1 MHHRVSKRKAGAWLG
16 LLAWLLVG
24 CVRETVPPNLLLISL
39 DTTRGDHL
47 SVYGYERRTTPNLE
61 FFATEGVL
69 FREAYA
75 PAPTTGPSH
84 ATMFTSL
91 APITHRVVKNGRQ
104 LKPSFETLAERFG
117 AAGWETAG
125 FVSSYVL
132 DARFGWDQG
141 FGHWDDEFEPSTA
154 TAMVPAEGGA
164 EAFDR
169 RATETTRRT
178 LSWVEHDWRR
188 DQPFFVFVHYMDPH
202 DPWVAPRQFVKR
214 LRTPDLPADGISG
227 MKARYDAE
235 IAFVDHQVGVLV
247 RNLDKLGFGE
257 NTLVAVV
264 ADHGEGLL
272 DHGELH
278 HGTQLY
284 EEQMRVPLLLR
295 WPLGLPAG
303 RVVDGAVSLVDLA
316 PTLLDLAGVSTE
328 AGAPMQGRSL
338 LPRIHGQEPDAAEP
352 VFLFRPDNTEIPGE
366 QYAIREGDW
375 KLIVGPGEDAREL
388 FDLSQDPEE
397 RNDLSAAEPAKV
409 AALDQKIRDWLE
421 THRRGD
427 TVPDDVSQD
436 DLERL
441 RALGYVP

>member
-1 MHHRVSKRKAGAWLG
+1 VRHLRAVGPAALIASGV
-16 LLAWLLVG
+16 LLLG
-24 CVRETVPPNLLLISL
+24 CVRESPPPNLLLISV

-61 FFATEGVL
+61 FLAAEGVR

-104 LKPSFETLAERFG
+104 LQPSLETLAERFG
-117 AAGWETAG
+117 AAGWDTAG

-132 DARFGWDQG
+132 DSRFGWDQG
-141 FGHWDDEFEPSTA
+141 FAHWDDEFEPGTA
-154 TAMVPAEGGA
+154 TAMVPAESGP

-178 LSWVEHDWRR
+178 LAWVEREWQR
-188 DQPFFVFVHYMDPH
+188 DRPFFVFVHYMDPH
-202 DPWVAPRQFVKR
+202 EPWVAPQQFVRR
-214 LRTPDLPADGISG
+214 LRTPDLPQDGISG
-227 MKARYDAE
+227 MVARYDAE
-235 IAFVDHQVGVLV
+235 IAFVDHQLGVLV
-247 RNLDKLGFGE
+247 RNLDKLGLGE
-257 NTLVAVV
+257 NTIVAVV

-272 DHGELH
+272 DHGELN

-284 EEQMRVPLLLR
+284 EEQVRVPLLLR
-295 WPLGLPAG
+295 WPLGLPSG
-303 RVVDGAVSLVDLA
+303 QVVYGPVSLVDLA
-316 PTLLDLAGVSTE
+316 PTLLDLAGVPPASK
-328 AGAPMQGRSL
+328 AKMQGRSL
-338 LPRIHGQEPDAAEP
+338 VPRIQGEEAANEDAP

-366 QYAIREGDW
+366 QYAVRVGDW
-375 KLIVGPGEDAREL
+375 KLIVGPDAGAREL
-388 FDLSQDPEE
+388 FDLSRDPGEQ
-397 RNDLSAAEPAKV
+397 NDLSAQEPARV
-409 AALDQKIRDWLE
+409 EALDRKIHDWLAA
-421 THRRGD
+421 HRRGD
-427 TVPDDVSQD
+427 VVPDSVSQE

>member
-1 MHHRVSKRKAGAWLG
+1 VRHFRVARLSV
-16 LLAWLLVG
+16 LLASGVLSLG
-24 CVRETVPPNLLLISL
+24 CMRESPPPNLLLISL

-47 SVYGYERRTTPNLE
+47 SVYGYERRTSPNLE
-61 FFATEGVL
+61 FLAGEGVR
-69 FREAYA
+69 FQEAYA

-104 LKPSFETLAERFG
+104 LQPSLETLAERFG
-117 AAGWETAG
+117 SAGWATAG

-141 FGHWDDEFEPSTA
+141 FAYWDDEFEAATA
-154 TAMVPAEGGA
+154 TAMVPTEGGP

-178 LSWVEHDWRR
+178 LAWVEHEWRR
-188 DQPFFVFVHYMDPH
+188 EQPFFVFVHYMDPH
-202 DPWVAPRQFVKR
+202 EPWVAPQQFVKR
-214 LRTPDLPADGISG
+214 LRTPDLPQDGISG
-227 MKARYDAE
+227 MVARYDAE
-235 IAFVDHQVGVLV
+235 IAFVDHQLGVLV
-247 RNLDKLGFGE
+247 RNLDKLGLGE
-257 NTLVAVV
+257 NTIVAVV

-272 DHGELH
+272 DHGELN

-284 EEQMRVPLLLR
+284 EEQMRVPFLLR

-303 RVVDGAVSLVDLA
+303 RVVDGPVSLVDLA
-316 PTLLDLAGVSTE
+316 PTLLDLAGVATASS
-328 AGAPMQGRSL
+328 APMQGRSL
-338 LPRIHGQEPDAAEP
+338 VPRIQGQEAPNGEAP

-366 QYAIREGDW
+366 QYAVRVGDW

-388 FDLSQDPEE
+388 FDLSRDPEE
-397 RNDLSAAEPAKV
+397 RNDLSAKEPARV
-409 AALDQKIRDWLE
+409 EALHLQIQGWLE
-421 THRRGD
+421 AHRRGD
-427 TVPDDVSQD
+427 GVPDSVSQE